1 MDTLARTLVGFLFS
15 FVLLTTS
22 HADEWKTLLPGSA
35 QVGQG
40 QFSRFGWSIYQAQ
53 LWALDGKYDPGQPF
67 ALRLTYERDIPESRI
82 VQASLDEMAKL
93 GAPVQ
98 QRPGW
103 RAILEQVIDD
113 VKKGESITGVYRP
126 GEGATFFHNDKL
138 TGVMDE
144 ELARAFF
151 AIWLDARTSE
161 PALRQALLGPT
172 GR

>member
-1 MDTLARTLVGFLFS
+1 
-15 FVLLTTS
+15 LTTS

>member
-1 MDTLARTLVGFLFS
+1 MDTLARTLIGMMLS
-15 FVLLTTS
+15 ALLLTSS
-22 HADEWKTLLPGSA
+22 HAEEWRSLLPGSA

-40 QFSRFGWSIYQAQ
+40 QLSRFGWSIYQAQ
-53 LWALDGKYDPGQPF
+53 LWTLNGKYDAGQPF
-67 ALRLTYERDIPESRI
+67 ALKLTYERDIPESRI

-93 GAPVQ
+93 GAPLQ
-98 QRPGW
+98 DRPGW
-103 RAILEQVIDD
+103 RAVLEQVIDD

-126 GEGATFFHNDKL
+126 GEGATFFHDDKR

-151 AIWLDARTSE
+151 GIWLDPRTSE
-161 PALRQALLGPT
+161 PSLRQALLGLS

>member
-1 MDTLARTLVGFLFS
+1 MDTLTRTLIGMVFS
-15 FVLLTTS
+15 VCLLATS
-22 HADEWKTLLPGSA
+22 HAEEWKALLPGTT

-40 QFSRFGWSIYQAQ
+40 KLTRFGWSIYQAQ
-53 LWALDGKYDPGQPF
+53 LWTPSGKYEPGQPF
-67 ALRLTYERDIPESRI
+67 ALKLTYDRDIPETRI
-82 VQASLDEMAKL
+82 VQASLDEMLKL

-98 QRPGW
+98 ERPGW
-103 RAILEQVIDD
+103 RAVLEQVIDD

-126 GEGATFFHNDKL
+126 GEGATFFHGDKR

-151 AIWLDARTSE
+151 AIWLDPRTSE
-161 PALRQALLGPT
+161 PSLRQALLGSS

>member
-1 MDTLARTLVGFLFS
+1 MDTLARTLVVILFS
-15 FVLLTTS
+15 FSLLTAS
-22 HADEWKTLLPGSA
+22 HAEQWRALLPGSA

-53 LWALDGKYDPGQPF
+53 LWTMDGKYDPGQPF
-67 ALRLTYERDIPESRI
+67 ALKLTYERDIPESRI

-98 QRPGW
+98 DRPGW
-103 RAILEQVIDD
+103 RSTLEQVIDD

-126 GEGATFFHNDKL
+126 GEGAIFYHNDKR

-151 AIWLDARTSE
+151 AIWLDVRTSE
-161 PALRQALLGPT
+161 PSLRQALLGT
-172 GR
+172 AR

>member
-1 MDTLARTLVGFLFS
+1 MDTFTRTLAGLLLSFS
-15 FVLLTTS
+15 LLAS
-22 HADEWKTLLPGSA
+22 GHAEQWKELMPGGM

-53 LWALDGKYDPGQPF
+53 LWTMTGRYEPGQPF
-67 ALRLTYERDIPESRI
+67 ALKLTYERDIPESRI
-82 VQASLDEMAKL
+82 VQASLDEMAKM

-103 RAILEQVIDD
+103 RSILEMVIDD

-126 GEGATFFHNDKL
+126 GEGATFFHNDKC

-151 AIWLDARTSE
+151 AIWLDPRTSE
-161 PALRQALLGPT
+161 PALRQALLGPVA
-172 GR
+172 R

>member
-1 MDTLARTLVGFLFS
+1 MDTFARTLVVILFS
-15 FVLLTTS
+15 FSLLTTS
-22 HADEWKTLLPGSA
+22 HAEQWRTLLPGSA

-53 LWALDGKYDPGQPF
+53 LWTMDGKYDPGQPF
-67 ALRLTYERDIPESRI
+67 ALKLTYERDIPESRI

-98 QRPGW
+98 DRPGW
-103 RAILEQVIDD
+103 RSTLEQVIDD

-126 GEGATFFHNDKL
+126 GEGAVFYHNDKR
-138 TGVMDE
+138 TGQMDE

-161 PALRQALLGPT
+161 PSLRQALLGT
-172 GR
+172 AR